1 MRKRRIPT
9 VAIAALSAMVML
21 AQVPAGAAVTGSTWR
36 ATEIKLPANAA
47 ANQLSRLFAVA
58 CAGAAFCAA
67 GGYYRDRSGAS
78 DAMVVTASNGRWGRA
93 QELGLPAN
101 AAANPDAD
109 VDSLAC
115 TAAGSCVAVGE
126 YGYGSGAHDQAFI
139 ATASNGKWARART
152 AALPANSAASP
163 DAALYGVHCTG
174 PGSCVAVGFYLD
186 KADRDQLMAV
196 AESKGRW
203 GKALAVAPPPNAAAP
218 DDAAFLCG
226 LACARVGYC
235 SAVGGYLDTSDHQQ
249 ALAVTESKG
258 RWGRATEIRL
268 PSNAAKEP
276 DADLNSVVC
285 SRSGTCQAVGNYVN
299 GSNLGQVMAVTQAK
313 GRWGRAAELR
323 LPSNTRTTPGADGE
337 LIGLACS
344 GAGSCAAAGGYSD
357 SAGHAQAMVVA
368 QAKGKWQQA
377 VEVNAPANAATGVSQ
392 SSFLYAVACVTGGQC
407 DAVGSYADKSGH
419 SHPMVVV
426 RA

>member
-1 MRKRRIPT
+1 MRKRRILT
-9 VAIAALSAMVML
+9 VAITAVSALVVL
-21 AQVPAGAAVTGSTWR
+21 AEVPAGAALTGSTWR

-58 CAGAAFCAA
+58 CAGAAYCAA
-67 GGYYRDRSGAS
+67 GGYYRERSGTS
-78 DAMVVTASNGRWGRA
+78 DAMVVTAPHGTWGRA
-93 QELGLPAN
+93 QELRLPAN

-115 TAAGSCVAVGE
+115 TAAGSCVAVGQ
-126 YGYGSGAHDQAFI
+126 YGYGSGTHDQALI

-152 AALPANSAASP
+152 AALPANSAATP
-163 DAALYGVHCTG
+163 DAGFYVVSCTG
-174 PGSCVAVGFYLD
+174 PGSCVAGGFYTD
-186 KADRDQLMAV
+186 KASSDQLMVAV
-196 AESKGRW
+196 ESKGRW
-203 GKALAVAPPPNAAAP
+203 GRALELKLPSNAAAV
-218 DDAAFLCG
+218 DEDAYIGG

-235 SAVGGYLDTSDHQQ
+235 SAVGDYMDTAVHEQ
-249 ALAVTESKG
+249 ALALTESRG

-268 PSNAAKEP
+268 PSNAAEEP
-276 DADLNSVVC
+276 YAELNSVVC

-323 LPSNTRTTPGADGE
+323 LPSNTSTTPGADGD
-337 LIGLACS
+337 LDGLACS
-344 GAGSCAAAGGYSD
+344 GVGSCAAAGGYSD

-377 VEVNAPANAATGVSQ
+377 VQVNAPANAATGASQ

-407 DAVGSYADKSGH
+407 DAVGSYADRSGD

-426 RA
+426 RV